1 MVIKTFREL
10 SELWKKE
17 KQQFVKRSTMSA
29 YLLIL
34 ENHLFPSF
42 ADVEKIDETMVQAFV
57 MQKLADGLSQKSI
70 KDMLIVLKMVAR
82 YGVKC
87 GYWHHVDW
95 DIKFPTEQ
103 SNTSLPVLNINHQ
116 RKLMKYVTE
125 NFTFRN
131 LGILIC
137 LNTGMRI
144 GEVCALTWEDVDTK
158 QGVIRVSKTIERIY
172 VIDGEDKHTELII
185 STPKT
190 KNSNREIP
198 MTKDLLKV
206 LKPLK
211 AIVNG
216 AYYVLTNDANPTE
229 PRTYRNYYKQLL
241 RKLDIP
247 VLKFHGLRHSFATRC
262 IESQCD
268 YKTVSVILGHA
279 NISTTLNLYVHP
291 NLEQKKRCLD
301 KMSKALGKL

>member
-87 GYWHHVDW
+87 CYWQHADW